1 MRGTV
6 VKQGRRHAATGLYA
20 HITWH
25 TWRRQFAVYEPDV
38 PVIIAA
44 IRAAAERTGFRI
56 AAVAVLAEHV
66 HVVVSYLPTSTV
78 SNFIREAKSESARR
92 VRLARPE
99 SRLRWGRGYYA
110 GSLSW
115 SHLRAAR
122 CYVARQRIRHP
133 DRIPVRVFDFPGGCP
148 SSE

>member
-1 MRGTV
+1 MKR
-6 VKQGRRHAATGLYA
+6 GRRHAATGLYA

-38 PVIIAA
+38 PVIVAA

-78 SNFIREAKSESARR
+78 SNFIREAKSESAPR

-115 SHLRAAR
+115 SHVRVAR
-122 CYVARQRIRHP
+122 CYLGRQRMRHP
-133 DRIPVRVFDFPGGCP
+133 DRLPARVPEFRV
-148 SSE
+148 S